1 MTIVG
6 IVVLLLILRAA
17 PTYADTNSVDVVN
30 IYELSREYYTKK
42 EVYDILGVS
51 VTVEL
56 TVPKLLVNGENY
68 TFTYRVLIG
77 DAPSGWALNITEVYL
92 DDGVY
97 GDCFRRSVQRP
108 TIVLK
113 GGESLTGQFKTEVE
127 GELIPGSFAICY
139 PRVIIRYLAKFG
151 VNWRKDEH
159 TVSGTSWIK
168 SRELPL
174 ELGPN
179 ISTSIERANVVWG
192 VYDIRLNGG
201 IKIRNIWSWDI
212 ILTGYKGCVST
223 KAHPE
228 SIFHRA
234 CGLGQRL
241 SSIVLKPG
249 EEYVIRIDDSY
260 TFYHEPPWYVAYII
274 EYLYP
279 DGRAENWIVLRL
291 SGVTS
296 AVGTREAK
304 SPTTATATTMTTR
317 TEPAEPLPGVA
328 VGSAMR
334 AAESGIALALTLA
347 PIALVAIAAI
357 AYAARRRSR
366 VVPVPPSQP
375 EQPTPGMA
383 EPQRAVQ
390 PRPPPLPEMGARVS
404 AILSKLA
411 SARTRLDMGEVNDAI
426 LDLHKA
432 VNATISLIL
441 EAEGLS
447 AKRPNGRELTM
458 REKFRLLAGRGW
470 VGRGSA
476 RHFARL
482 QALRNRIEHYPER
495 IHAPQATASEAE
507 GLLRFHEDFVRAS
520 LRRLGAT
527 ASTEGDEGGEKPH
540 T

>member
-1 MTIVG
+1 MTIIG
-6 IVVLLLILRAA
+6 IVVLLLLLSAA
-17 PTYADTNSVDVVN
+17 PTYADTSSIEVVN
-30 IYELSREYYTKK
+30 VYDLSREYFTVEK
-42 EVYDILGVS
+42 VYRILGVG
-51 VTVEL
+51 VILEL
-56 TVPKLLVNGENY
+56 TTPKLLIHGENQ
-68 TFTYRVLIG
+68 TFTYRILVG
-77 DAPSGWALNITEVYL
+77 DAPSGWLLNITEVSL
-92 DDGVY
+92 RSG
-97 GDCFRRSVQRP
+97 CFWHQPNYRYVQKL
-108 TIVLK
+108 TKVLK
-113 GGESLTGQFKTEVE
+113 GGESLTGQFTVNSTMETWRYY
-127 GELIPGSFAICY
+127 PGSRWHCD
-139 PRVIIRYLAKFG
+139 PRLTIAYIARFGLNQVADYASIERYINIRAK
-151 VNWRKDEH
+151 
-159 TVSGTSWIK
+159 
-168 SRELPL
+168 ELPL
-174 ELGPN
+174 GFSPN
-179 ISTSIERANVVWG
+179 ISATIERDRVSLRG
-192 VYDIRLNGG
+192 EI
-201 IKIRNIWSWDI
+201 IMRNTQGWDI
-212 ILTGYKGCVST
+212 ILRRYSICISETAWPKNCDTEDFPSST
-223 KAHPE
+223 IIK
-228 SIFHRA
+228 S
-234 CGLGQRL
+234 
-241 SSIVLKPG
+241 G
-249 EEYVIRIDDSY
+249 EEYVVKKEKSY
-260 TFYHEPPWYVAYII
+260 YIYHEPPWYVTYTI
-274 EYLYP
+274 EYYYP
-279 DGRAENWIVLRL
+279 GGSAENWIVLRI
-291 SGVTS
+291 SKTAS

-304 SPTTATATTMTTR
+304 SPTTATAITMTTR

-390 PRPPPLPEMGARVS
+390 PRPPPPPEMGARVS

-441 EAEGLS
+441 DAEGLS

-482 QALRNRIEHYPER
+482 QALRNTIEHYPER

-507 GLLRFHEDFVRAS
+507 ELLRFHEDFVRAS

-527 ASTEGDEGGEKPH
+527 ASTEGDEGGEKPPYVG
-540 T
+540 